1 MSMKTVQILNVENIR
16 KDFPILS
23 TKVNN
28 KPLAYLDNA
37 ATSLTPE
44 SVIKAM
50 NSYYHTYNANVHRSI
65 HTLGEK
71 ATQEYEDA
79 HRKVAKFINA
89 SFEEIIFTRG
99 TTESLNVLAYSLTK
113 KLKKGEEIV
122 LTEMEHHSNIVP
134 WQEYAKEKGLII
146 KYIKVDKDGRLNLK
160 NAEKLITDKT
170 KIVSITHMSNVLGTI
185 NPVKEIGKLAHSH
198 GAYFVVDGAQS
209 VPHLKVDI
217 KEMDC
222 DFFAFS
228 GHKMMGPTGIGVLYG
243 KKKLLEAMDPFM
255 YGGDMISEV
264 SFKAA
269 TWNELPWKFEAGTP
283 NIAGGIGLGAAVD
296 YLNGIGMEKIREY
309 EEYLAEYALKKVGE
323 IENIE
328 IYGPLEV
335 KERGAAISFNIKGVH
350 SHDVSTILDRY
361 GVAIRGGHLC
371 AMPLVKSVLGVNSV
385 CRASLYIYNTL
396 EEIDRLVEGIKKV
409 KEIFKV

>member
-146 KYIKVDKDGRLNLK
+146 KYIKVDKDG
-160 NAEKLITDKT
+160 TWFSFVT
-170 KIVSITHMSNVLGTI
+170 SNSKYNDL
-185 NPVKEIGKLAHSH
+185 
-198 GAYFVVDGAQS
+198 
-209 VPHLKVDI
+209 
-217 KEMDC
+217 
-222 DFFAFS
+222 
-228 GHKMMGPTGIGVLYG
+228 
-243 KKKLLEAMDPFM
+243 KKKFAE
-255 YGGDMISEV
+255 I
-264 SFKAA
+264 
-269 TWNELPWKFEAGTP
+269 
-283 NIAGGIGLGAAVD
+283 IA
-296 YLNGIGMEKIREY
+296 E
-309 EEYLAEYALKKVGE
+309 
-323 IENIE
+323 
-328 IYGPLEV
+328 
-335 KERGAAISFNIKGVH
+335 
-350 SHDVSTILDRY
+350 
-361 GVAIRGGHLC
+361 
-371 AMPLVKSVLGVNSV
+371 
-385 CRASLYIYNTL
+385 
-396 EEIDRLVEGIKKV
+396 IKKV
-409 KEIFKV
+409 CENYPDSEKCVEMNSKSFEIGRDLLLKGTESAIEHLKQIIAKIEASEDVSSEDAKMRLNELNTYITSLVSLYEMVENAQTKEELKEAAIKLETLWALIKFDSKVQTLKLMNDKLEGIYNRAKSVENKLKCSLTPVSDEKEKEILINLEKYNDLLESAKEKHEKGILLLNSALRDKNFEQIEESKNLMLESYNIIKKSQGLIISIFNKIKNAGGELNACNA